1 MTCCPPYI
9 VAGNSAFTDE
19 PYTDAMKALYG
30 PLPKIDILYLN
41 EEGNYVFAGNYTF
54 KQFSGDRIFVDHGG
68 VYRWILKVS

>member
-1 MTCCPPYI
+1 MRT
-9 VAGNSAFTDE
+9 
-19 PYTDAMKALYG
+19 LYG
-30 PLPKIDILYLN
+30 PLPKVEILYLN